1 MGAVARTLLNLA
13 GLLVRAARSITRAP
27 AAPAAGRVPAGVAG
41 TIRGQHLK
49 LHLGCGHVHI
59 AGFVNVDIDPYF
71 PTADVVDDVGRLQR
85 FPEGIATLIYAC
97 HVLEHFSHS
106 EIPGIF
112 RRWFEVLEP
121 GGEVRISVPDID
133 RIVRIY
139 AHNWQHFQTPPNSP
153 WIGLIY
159 GGQATPHDYHK
170 TGFNLV
176 WMRHLLEAAGFVDA
190 QEYPHEPHW
199 LGVRDASLAREPFGE
214 YVSLNILARKPAR
227 QEA

>member
-1 MGAVARTLLNLA
+1 MSTVVRTLLNLA
-13 GLLVRAARSITRAP
+13 GLLVRAAHSMTRAAAPP
-27 AAPAAGRVPAGVAG
+27 AADRVPASAG
-41 TIRGQHLK
+41 GAIQGQHLK
-49 LHLGCGHVHI
+49 LHLGCGPIHI
-59 AGFVNVDIDPYF
+59 AGFVNVDIDPEL
-71 PTADVVDDVGRLQR
+71 PTVDVVDDVGRLQR
-85 FPEGIATLIYAC
+85 FPDGSATLIYAC
-97 HVLEHFSHS
+97 HVLEHFPHS
-106 EIPGIF
+106 DVFGIL

-139 AHNWQHFQTPPNSP
+139 ANNWQHFQTPPNSP

-159 GGQATPHDYHK
+159 GGQSTPYDYHK
-170 TGFNLV
+170 TGFNFV
-176 WMRHLLEAAGFVDA
+176 WMRHLLEEAGFVDV

-214 YVSLNILARKPAR
+214 YVSLNALARKPGR